1 MTQLAGKLAIVTGA
15 SRGIGAATAAR
26 LHAEG
31 AHVVRLARSL
41 VTREH
46 GRWFDV
52 RLDLAGAG
60 AAAALTAILDLGP
73 PDIVVSNAGTFVM
86 RSLEDTTEADFDASL
101 EVNLRGAF
109 AVARAFLP
117 AMRKLGRGVFVQVG
131 SIADHVGFPGNAAYS
146 AAKYGLRGLHD
157 ALSAE
162 YRGTGVR
169 LSLVSPGPTDTDMW
183 DPVDPDRRDD
193 LPDRAQMLKADDV
206 AEAITWVVTRPDH
219 LHVDWLRFGPV

>member
-1 MTQLAGKLAIVTGA
+1 M
-15 SRGIGAATAAR
+15 
-26 LHAEG
+26 
-31 AHVVRLARSL
+31 
-41 VTREH
+41 
-46 GRWFDV
+46 
-52 RLDLAGAG
+52 
-60 AAAALTAILDLGP
+60 
-73 PDIVVSNAGTFVM
+73 
-86 RSLEDTTEADFDASL
+86 
-101 EVNLRGAF
+101 NLRGAF

-219 LHVDWLRFGPV
+219 LHVDWLRLGPV

>member
-1 MTQLAGKLAIVTGA
+1 MCWPCCRCPLI
-15 SRGIGAATAAR
+15 SN
-26 LHAEG
+26 
-31 AHVVRLARSL
+31 
-41 VTREH
+41 
-46 GRWFDV
+46 
-52 RLDLAGAG
+52 
-60 AAAALTAILDLGP
+60 AAASTAPRQSSRLSG
-73 PDIVVSNAGTFVM
+73 
-86 RSLEDTTEADFDASL
+86 
-101 EVNLRGAF
+101 
-109 AVARAFLP
+109 
-117 AMRKLGRGVFVQVG
+117 
-131 SIADHVGFPGNAAYS
+131 AAYS